1 MEFLH
6 QCHLSG
12 NKNAVFAYFDKI
24 VMHKL
29 SFVDVTVIYF
39 TCTLGVSLLNN
50 YFKNFIQLFICSKI
64 HVTIVHS

>member
-29 SFVDVTVIYF
+29 SFVDRCYCHLF
-39 TCTLGVSLLNN
+39 TCTLGVLLHNN
-50 YFKNFIQLFICSKI
+50 YF
-64 HVTIVHS
+64 

>member
-29 SFVDVTVIYF
+29 SFVDVTVIY
-39 TCTLGVSLLNN
+39 L
-50 YFKNFIQLFICSKI
+50 
-64 HVTIVHS
+64 HVITQ